1 MAQQVKVLMT
11 TNPDT
16 LSLIPRSYK
25 VKEKP
30 TPASCYLTS
39 TCEPW
44 HTCMRTT
51 THIHTQK

>member
-1 MAQQVKVLMT
+1 MAQQVKELTT
-11 TNPDT
+11 TNPDN
-16 LSLIPRSYK
+16 LSLIPRIYK

-39 TCEPW
+39 MCEPW
-44 HTCMRTT
+44 HTCMHTF